1 MVIDIISI
9 AIIIC
14 CLIAGIKKGFVKALF
29 GTVSFIL
36 AIILTFFFLDGAFSY
51 ISKSNFGKVVYD
63 KTSVNIVEVQESQE
77 NETFFDKMIDKKGLM
92 EKAEEA
98 QKSLSEEIGDTT
110 LKIITAVILF
120 IGFTIVLWLLSHIL
134 NVFAK
139 LPVIKTVNKL
149 GGFIAGGINAY
160 ILLTIFSFVTVFAA
174 ASGISGAV
182 SEQMEQSKIVSWFY
196 LNNPLL

>member
-9 AIIIC
+9 AIILC

-36 AIILTFFFLDGAFSY
+36 AIILTFFFLDCAFSY
-51 ISKSNFGKVVYD
+51 ISQSSFGKSVYD
-63 KTSVNIVEVQESQE
+63 KTSVNIVEVQEGQE
-77 NETFFDKMIDKKGLM
+77 NESFFDKMIDKKGLM

-120 IGFTIVLWLLSHIL
+120 IGFTIALWLLSHIL
-134 NVFAK
+134 NLFAK

-149 GGFIAGGINAY
+149 GGFAAGAINAY
-160 ILLTIFSFVTVFAA
+160 ILITIFSFVTAFAA
-174 ASGISGAV
+174 ASGISEAV
-182 SEQMEQSKIVSWFY
+182 SAQMEQSKIVSWFY